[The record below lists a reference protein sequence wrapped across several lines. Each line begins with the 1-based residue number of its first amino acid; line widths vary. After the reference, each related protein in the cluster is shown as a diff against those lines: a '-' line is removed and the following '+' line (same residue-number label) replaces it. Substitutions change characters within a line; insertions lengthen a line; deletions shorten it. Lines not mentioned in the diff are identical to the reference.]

1 MRKTETGL
9 KTVIYLLIMLICG
22 LFLPSCKKSTE
33 QAQSP
38 KEKTD
43 TSTTQETTEK
53 TTTQTT
59 SEAKMV
65 PLEIKLPKP
74 MFVGTPTNI
83 SGVANL
89 MKPLGKPRPLMLVP
103 EGTTNVAFGKSVTS
117 SYDEPIIGNFEL
129 VTDGDKEAIEG
140 SYVELG
146 FGKQSI
152 TIDLGAEYNIYAIVV
167 WHSHKEQTVYFDV
180 AVQVAEDPDFVT
192 AVMVFNNDI
201 DNSLAL
207 GKGDD
212 MHYVETNEGKLIDA
226 KGQEARY
233 VRLWSNGNN
242 AEDFNHYTE
251 VEVYGKPAE

>member
-9 KTVIYLLIMLICG
+9 KTAVYLVIILICG
-22 LFLPSCKKSTE
+22 LLIPSCKKSTE
-33 QAQSP
+33 QAQST
-38 KEKTD
+38 KENTEK
-43 TSTTQETTEK
+43 SATQETTE
-53 TTTQTT
+53 TTTQT
-59 SEAKMV
+59 SSKPKMV
-65 PLEIKLPKP
+65 PLDIKLPRP

-103 EGTTNVAFGKSVTS
+103 EGTTNVASGKSVTS
-117 SYDEPIIGNFEL
+117 SYEEPIIGDFSL

-167 WHSHKEQTVYFDV
+167 WHNHKQQTVYFDV

-207 GKGDD
+207 GKGND

-226 KGQEARY
+226 KGQKARY